1 MVAVRGEMELR
12 AEVRPRFDY
21 ARHAAAVRRPTNGD
35 AIEFV
40 YEDVCLRLRATVGLQ
55 AGEDHA
61 TATFSLAEGAA
72 AAFILDFGGSGHS
85 DASVLDPHGAVT
97 SFEQT
102 VRFWRDWL
110 AQGSYR
116 GRWREMGQRSALTLK
131 LLTHRPS
138 GAILA
143 APTAS
148 LPEHIGGERNWDYRF
163 VWSRDAAFSA
173 YALLSLGYLKE
184 AGAFVGWLTDP
195 LQAVVHHRPGEHP
208 AVCSRTITH
217 LRSISATLLPI
228 SSRRTS
234 PSSPLIPTATIPI
247 ASFCGEIVFP
257 PQPDRRD
264 PGARRRRGLCKPKP
278 GV

>member
-12 AEVRPRFDY
+12 TEVRPRFDY
-21 ARHAAAVRRPTNGD
+21 ARHAAAVRRPTDGD
-35 AIEFV
+35 AIELV

-184 AGAFVGWLTDP
+184 AGALSGGSPTACKRPTAKAAADRWLSSMTSTATATYP
-195 LQAVVHHRPGEHP
+195 NR
-208 AVCSRTITH
+208 
-217 LRSISATLLPI
+217 RSITSRAIATPRPCGSAITPAASASLT
-228 SSRRTS
+228 SSR
-234 PSSPLIPTATIPI
+234 A
-247 ASFCGEIVFP
+247 
-257 PQPDRRD
+257 
-264 PGARRRRGLCKPKP
+264 ARRRAA
-278 GV
+278 